1 MELVDELESPA
12 NAVKTY
18 STIQNTTS
26 GNSSMKATISS
37 DSNNSDDVF
46 SIPVMESNDISFTS
60 VEPSAHGNVSPK
72 VKTGKTRIDYNT
84 ASCTAV
90 KGIIDESGDVMDYD
104 NESDDFSLQ
113 DMNKLES
120 PPNTKKPFSR
130 IQSRA
135 VSNSSAKADL
145 LSENDTSDDEPLSS
159 YVARKAFN
167 SSSVKTPAHDIAPR
181 MKTGEMVFDGA
192 INVTSLDTSAHDI
205 GLPEVKTERM
215 EVDVSSFPER
225 KDIAGEVDY
234 IMDPDGSSDVKE
246 EKYENERDGQ
256 PIFQT
261 VEPESMAQ
269 EEEKTSLSTISGQ
282 LQNDAVID
290 DGMNF
295 WLDYY
300 GYSELV
306 LNSQENALASVE
318 EDLDDLYSTQ
328 IESVK
333 EDNTI
338 LSSTDDNDKA
348 IPDEVI
354 PNEKAKKHVSFAI
367 DSSPGDTVANS
378 SRPSVSQIA
387 ITKPSRALSEDEF
400 FHKILSWKVDLLHN
414 SQRNGRPATQ
424 PWNCFAECVPECF
437 ESMDQYYNTFK
448 PLLFMEIR
456 EQVFQLK
463 SICCN

>member
-37 DSNNSDDVF
+37 DNNSSDDVF
-46 SIPVMESNDISFTS
+46 SIPVMESNDISCTS

-72 VKTGKTRIDYNT
+72 VKTGETRIDYNT

-159 YVARKAFN
+159 YAARKAFN